1 MELEKANKNYK
12 DGIFRSLFNNE
23 DELRK
28 LYNALSGKNYPN
40 DTPVKIVT
48 LDNVIFNEL
57 KNDIAFL
64 LDNRFIILTEHQSTL
79 SPNLPLRM
87 FCYLARE
94 YEKLSYT
101 KAVYSYRP
109 VTIPT
114 PELYVFYNGTQD
126 APKEWEMKLSDTFSV
141 KCDTISAEAVIKV
154 INVNYEK
161 GAKLLEKCKTMKE
174 YSLFIKMARDKFAKS
189 HDLHAAV
196 KETVRECINE
206 GILAEYLMKQR
217 GDIMSI
223 LEVDLTLEERD
234 AIRME
239 DGYAFGM
246 KDGIAQG
253 LERGIAQGLERGIAQ
268 GLERGREDE
277 QQAIILQMLKKGM
290 DRELIKEIT
299 GADDALIDEL
309 S

>member
-1 MELEKANKNYK
+1 MELEKAKKNYK

-28 LYNALSGKNYPN
+28 LYNALSGKNYPD
-40 DTPVKIVT
+40 DTPIEIVT

-64 LDNRFIILTEHQSTL
+64 LDDRFIILTEHQSTL

-109 VTIPT
+109 VIIPT

-141 KCDTISAEAVIKV
+141 KCDTISAEA
-154 INVNYEK
+154 
-161 GAKLLEKCKTMKE
+161 
-174 YSLFIKMARDKFAKS
+174 AKS

-196 KETVRECINE
+196 KETVRECIRK

-239 DGYAFGM
+239 DGYAFGVE
-246 KDGIAQG
+246 DGIAQG
-253 LERGIAQGLERGIAQ
+253 RR
-268 GLERGREDE
+268 DE
-277 QQAIILQMLKKGM
+277 QKSVILQMLKEGM
-290 DRELIKEIT
+290 DRNLIKKIT

-309 S
+309 L